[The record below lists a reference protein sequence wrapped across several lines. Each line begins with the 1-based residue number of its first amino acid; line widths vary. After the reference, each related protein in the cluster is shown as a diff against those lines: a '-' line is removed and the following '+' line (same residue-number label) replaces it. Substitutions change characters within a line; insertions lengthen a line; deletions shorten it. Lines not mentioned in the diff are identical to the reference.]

1 MALTLPQ
8 PLVTT
13 AWLAGHLDDPDLLVV
28 DASWYL
34 PAMGRNPRAEYRAG
48 HIPGAVFWD
57 LDALSLQGTTLPHM
71 LPDPATFARQ
81 AGRLGI
87 GPDTG
92 VVVYDG
98 SGNNLSAARVWWELR
113 LHGHDRVA
121 VLDGGLGKWKV
132 EGRPLEAGVVER
144 LPTRFEARLRPDM
157 VRSLDQVQA
166 GLGGP
171 TQLVDARS
179 PGRFAATEPE
189 PRPGIR
195 GGHIPGAR
203 NVPYPELVSEDGTLL
218 PADQLRRRFEGAGV
232 DLSRPAITSCGSGVS
247 ACAVAL
253 ALTLAGQPDVA
264 VYDGSW
270 TEWGGRDDTPVETG
284 PAGNGRRA

>member
-1 MALTLPQ
+1 MPLTLPE
-8 PLVTT
+8 PLVST
-13 AWLAGHLDDPDLLVV
+13 AWLAGHLEDPGLVVV

-57 LDALSLQGTTLPHM
+57 LDALSLQGTPLPHM

-81 AGRLGI
+81 TGRLGI
-87 GPDTG
+87 GNDTA

-121 VLDGGLGKWKV
+121 VLDGGLGRWKA

-144 LPTRFEARLRPDM
+144 LPVRFEVHLRPGLLRTLDDLRARLGA
-157 VRSLDQVQA
+157 SIQI
-166 GLGGP
+166 
-171 TQLVDARS
+171 VDARS
-179 PGRFAATEPE
+179 AGRFAATEPE

-203 NVPYPELVSEDGTLL
+203 SVPYAELVSEQGTVL
-218 PADQLRRRFEGAGV
+218 PVDELRRRFEAAGV
-232 DLSRPAITSCGSGVS
+232 DLSRPAVTCCGSGVS

-253 ALTLAGQPDVA
+253 GLTLAGQPDVA

-270 TEWGGRDDTPVETG
+270 TEWGGRDDTPVEAG
-284 PAGNGRRA
+284 PAGDGRR